1 MWGERW
7 RWVDAGGRWRKG
19 VAEWDILDYVHCLAA
34 GLAGPKKRGW
44 GRRGLGAQNSRSETL
59 KHQRE
64 RHYPENKKTET
75 SYTNT
80 VNMHAHTHAHRTRH
94 EIKMTTPCLLQ
105 HNFERRK
112 QTKNQNKIFYIIYR
126 WFLKLKQKRQSQVSE
141 LLICASCRSTLVIIT
156 QRDYPNSAS
165 TLRACIT
172 RRRVSAYA
180 CMKWMCLNV
189 LTASTYPHSPVSS
202 QINTNF
208 FLFLLFFSLYKS

>member
-7 RWVDAGGRWRKG
+7 RWVDVGGRWGKG

-80 VNMHAHTHAHRTRH
+80 VNMHAHTHTGPD
-94 EIKMTTPCLLQ
+94 M
-105 HNFERRK
+105 
-112 QTKNQNKIFYIIYR
+112 
-126 WFLKLKQKRQSQVSE
+126 KLKWQHRAYCSTTLNEENKQKTKTKSFTSFTDDLSNWSRKDSQVSE

-208 FLFLLFFSLYKS
+208 FLFLLFFSPLYKS